1 MNYEN
6 KTILVQDDC
15 DPYPMFIDLTGKSIS
30 QEDDEFGGVVEHL
43 LHIGDEQL
51 NFKTPENR
59 SKVWSAI
66 LEIIRPIDLTSSMDL
81 GQDEKIG

>member
-15 DPYPMFIDLTGKSIS
+15 DIYPRLIDLTGKSIS
-30 QEDDEFGGVVEHL
+30 QEDYEFGGVVEYL
-43 LHIGDEQL
+43 LDIGDNQL

-59 SKVWSAI
+59 SKTWSAI
-66 LEIIRPIDLTSSMDL
+66 LEIIRPIDLTDSMDL